1 MRVRSTISCMR
12 IDVPSALMLSVC
24 PVRLY
29 APGVRRCD
37 AVGPGPC
44 VRVREYATVYVRSDI

>member
-12 IDVPSALMLSVC
+12 IDVPSASMPFAC

-37 AVGPGPC
+37 AVGLGPC
-44 VRVREYATVYVRSDI
+44 VQVREFATVYVRSDT

>member
-12 IDVPSALMLSVC
+12 IDVPLASMPFAC

-37 AVGPGPC
+37 AVGLGPC
-44 VRVREYATVYVRSDI
+44 VQVREFATVYVRSDI

>member
-12 IDVPSALMLSVC
+12 IDVPLALMLLAC

-37 AVGPGPC
+37 AVGFGLC

>member
-12 IDVPSALMLSVC
+12 IDVPSALMLFAC

-37 AVGPGPC
+37 AVGLGPC
-44 VRVREYATVYVRSDI
+44 VQVREFATVYVRSDI

>member
-12 IDVPSALMLSVC
+12 IDVPSALMLPVC
-24 PVRLY
+24 PARLY
-29 APGVRRCD
+29 APGMRRCD
-37 AVGPGPC
+37 AAGFGPC